1 MPGMTPLYTV
11 AEIRAIERA
20 AAQRLP
26 AGALMQRAGQAGA
39 NEALDLLPF
48 TIGRAKVLVLAGPGN
63 NGGDALETAAHL
75 AHAGAQV
82 TVLHIAPTGTPAAER
97 SEALRRAH
105 CSPARFAAIASA
117 ADAPAIV
124 ASAEWTLAIDG
135 LFGIGLARPITG
147 HLAAL
152 VSALNRL
159 ACPIVALDVPSG
171 LDADT
176 GAIVAA
182 AAGESGTGI
191 AVRATHTVTFIGDK
205 PGLHT
210 AEGRDHAGIVIASS
224 LEIERE
230 LFPQAQATLNNV
242 ALFAHCARRRR
253 HSSHK
258 GSNGS
263 VAVVG
268 GARGMAGAPIL
279 AARAALCSG
288 AGRVYACFM
297 GDPPAFDAAQP
308 ELMCRSAQEFD
319 FDSAVLVLGPGMGG
333 SAAGAEMLAS
343 ALHSRSPAVLDAD
356 ALNLLAASAA
366 LRAQL
371 AARDAPC
378 ILTPHPLEAARLLG
392 TGAGAVQADRP
403 AAARALAAAL
413 HATVVLKG
421 SGTVIAARNGAIVV
435 NTTGNPALATA
446 GTGDVLSGLCGSL
459 LAQGWPEWE
468 AALAG
473 VWLHGMAADVLVT
486 EGAGPIGLTAGEL
499 VPAIRTAVNRLADHH
514 GA

>member
-1 MPGMTPLYTV
+1 MTPLFTI
-11 AEIRAIERA
+11 AEIRAIEHA

-48 TIGRAKVLVLAGPGN
+48 TIQRARVLVLAGPGN
-63 NGGDALETAAHL
+63 NGGDALEAAAHL
-75 AHAGAQV
+75 GHAGAQV
-82 TVLHIAPTGTPAAER
+82 TILHFSPAGTPAAER
-97 SEALRRAH
+97 ASALQRARS
-105 CSPARFAAIASA
+105 SPAAFADPAEAIK
-117 ADAPAIV
+117 V
-124 ASAEWTLAIDG
+124 ASGTEWTLVVDG
-135 LFGIGLARPITG
+135 LFGIGLKRPIDG
-147 HLAAL
+147 ELGAL
-152 VSALNRL
+152 IGAVNAL
-159 ACPIVALDVPSG
+159 ACPVIALDVPSG

-176 GAIVAA
+176 GAVVG
-182 AAGESGTGI
+182 GETGT
-191 AVRATHTVTFIGDK
+191 VLRATHTVTFIGDK

-210 AEGRDHAGIVIASS
+210 AEGRDHAGIVIVSN

-230 LFPQAQATLNNV
+230 LFPAARAQLNDV

-279 AARAALCSG
+279 ASRTALASG
-288 AGRVYACFM
+288 AGRVYACFI
-297 GDPPAFDAAQP
+297 GEPAAFDPAQP
-308 ELMCRSAQEFD
+308 ELMCRSAQQYD
-319 FDSAVLVLGPGMGG
+319 FNSAVMVLGPGMGTSAG
-333 SAAGAEMLAS
+333 SAELLAS
-343 ALHSRSPAVLDAD
+343 ALYSHSPAVLDAD
-356 ALNLLAASAA
+356 ALNLVAGSETLQAHLAQ
-366 LRAQL
+366 RG
-371 AARDAPC
+371 APC

-392 TGAGAVQADRP
+392 MSAIKVQQDRP
-403 AAARALAAAL
+403 AAARALAERL
-413 HATVVLKG
+413 GATVVLKG
-421 SGTVIAARNGAIVV
+421 SGTVVAARDGRIVV

-468 AALAG
+468 AALAA
-473 VWLHGMAADVLVT
+473 VWLHGIAADVLVT
-486 EGAGPIGLTAGEL
+486 EGSGPIGITASEL
-499 VPAIRTAVNRLADHH
+499 IPAIRTAVNRLAAQH